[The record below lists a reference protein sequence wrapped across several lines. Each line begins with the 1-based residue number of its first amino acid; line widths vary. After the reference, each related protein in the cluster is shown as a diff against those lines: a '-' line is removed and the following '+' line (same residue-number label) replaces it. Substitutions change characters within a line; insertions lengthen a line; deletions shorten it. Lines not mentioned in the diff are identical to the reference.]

1 MTVTSACADF
11 STRLRFE
18 DIPADA
24 VKWAKWG
31 ILDCTGV
38 AIAGAATQL
47 AAIVG
52 DYLKFV
58 GGNPQS
64 RVIGLSVRANAV
76 ESAMANGALAHA
88 LDFDDVGG
96 FGHSTAVLA
105 PVIYALTD
113 LTQPSGKQAIEAY
126 VAGYEVGNC
135 LADRTTMGKIDTKS
149 WHLGWHPTG
158 PYGAIAATCTA
169 ARLLKLTR
177 EQTIHAM
184 GIAASEACGI
194 QKNFGTMTKPLH
206 AGLAA
211 RNGVFAALLAQR
223 GFTADADALGGEQGF
238 LRAFKG
244 LGNYTEE
251 AVCSKLGKTYALS
264 RGLII
269 KWYPACWSTHR
280 ATSGAI
286 ELVKENGL
294 TPSDIETIEVDLR
307 LIPLLHTNPSTGL
320 QGKFSMPFNL
330 ALGILKGWSQ
340 IPDYTPKRTQDAEL
354 RTIMAKVRHI
364 ADPEDG
370 SVNITIITKDG
381 RKLTKN
387 VKHAPGD
394 PTYGLQEERT
404 LNKYRACAAYRLP
417 AARVT
422 AVEHDVL
429 HMENVPNMAHL
440 MDALTDVSQE
450 VKEVMPA

>member
-11 STRLRFE
+11 SVNLRFE
-18 DIPADA
+18 DIPTDA

-31 ILDCTGV
+31 MLDCTGV

-47 AAIVG
+47 ASIVG
-52 DYLKFV
+52 DYLGFV
-58 GGNPQS
+58 GGTPHS
-64 RVIGLSVRANAV
+64 RVIGLSTKTSAP
-76 ESAMANGALAHA
+76 ESALANGALAHA

-96 FGHSTAVLA
+96 FGHPTAVLA
-105 PVIYALTD
+105 PVIYALAD

-149 WHLGWHPTG
+149 WRLGWHPTG
-158 PYGAIAATCTA
+158 PYGTIGATCTA
-169 ARLLKLTR
+169 ARLLKLSR
-177 EQTIHAM
+177 EQTMHAM

-223 GFTADADALGGEQGF
+223 GFTADPDALGGEQGF

-244 LGNYTEE
+244 PGNYIEE
-251 AVCSKLGKTYALS
+251 VVCAKLGKTYNLS
-264 RGLII
+264 GGLII

-280 ATSGAI
+280 ATAGAI
-286 ELVKENGL
+286 ELVKENAL
-294 TPSDIETIEVDLR
+294 RPDDIETIEVDLR
-307 LIPLLHTNPSTGL
+307 LIPLLYTNPSTGL

-340 IPDYTPKRTQDAEL
+340 IPDYTPRHTQDSAL
-354 RTIMAKVRHI
+354 RAIMAKVRHV

-370 SVNITIITKDG
+370 SVNVTIVTRDG
-381 RKLTKN
+381 RRLSKN

-394 PTYGLQEERT
+394 PIYGLQEERT
-404 LNKYRACAAYRLP
+404 LEKYRACAAYRLP
-417 AARVT
+417 AARLA
-422 AVEHDVL
+422 AVEHDL
-429 HMENVPNMAHL
+429 LNLDAVPNMARV
-440 MDALTDVSQE
+440 MDALTDVTQE